1 MELKKIGIIH
11 SPYDR
16 ERKNKAPGQGK
27 KDVYSKIEVLKEY

>member
-1 MELKKIGIIH
+1 MKSKKIGIIH